1 MRTQPTIAAP
11 TVTVK
16 QTGDVITQVR
26 EYQLITPL
34 FGGGVTPREI
44 DPVTIIRGSTIR
56 GHLRFWWR
64 ACRAGQFQNMA
75 AMKKAEDAI
84 WGKAYKKGDKPLPQ
98 EQTVQITIEI
108 IKQGSLVKPFRIET
122 DNRGRNKT
130 QPHSGVPPYAAFPL
144 LPDQDELRKPSAQ
157 IHVSNILD
165 NPSFRL
171 TITFP
176 KDKKDAQG
184 KTVGI
189 EADIAAAL
197 WAWETFGG
205 LGARTRRGFGAIRI
219 VKVDDKTYTNLPTTG
234 NAKVWL
240 EEQIGIHVR
249 PGTPPAGIP
258 HLRKGMQL
266 VTTNPTKEPKEAWR
280 YLIKKLS
287 EFRQVPYGR
296 DGRSFWPEP
305 EAIRELTHRR
315 DAKYRLRSQPRTFP
329 RAAFGLPMV
338 FHFKDRD
345 DPGDTTLQGAE
356 TGHDRFSSPLILRPL
371 SCKDGQTVGLA
382 LVLEGPR
389 TPPKGL
395 ILIENGSKKPPY
407 PVTASL
413 TGAEAKTLPMLNG
426 ETDVLKAFLKYL

>member
-1 MRTQPTIAAP
+1 MRTQPKIAAP

-16 QTGDVITQVR
+16 QTGDAITQVR

-34 FGGGVTPREI
+34 YGGGVTPGEV
-44 DPVTIIRGSTIR
+44 DPVTIIRGSSIR

-64 ACRAGQFQNMA
+64 ACRGGQFQDLA
-75 AMKKAEDAI
+75 DMKKAEDAI
-84 WGKAYKKGDKPLPQ
+84 WGKAYKKGDAPLSQ
-98 EQTVQITIEI
+98 EQTIQITVEI
-108 IKQGSLVKPFRIET
+108 LKQGSLVKPFRIEE
-122 DNRGRNKT
+122 DRRGRNKT

-144 LPDQDELRKPSAQ
+144 LPDQDELKKPLSQ
-157 IHVSNILD
+157 VRVQNVLEGS
-165 NPSFRL
+165 SFRL

-176 KDKKDAQG
+176 KDKKDDKG
-184 KTVGI
+184 KSVGI

-219 VKVDDKTYTNLPTTG
+219 VKVDDSVYTNLPTIG
-234 NAKVWL
+234 NVKVWL
-240 EEQIGIHVR
+240 EGQIGIHVK

-258 HLRKGMQL
+258 YLSKGIQL
-266 VTTNPTKEPKEAWR
+266 VTTSPTRETKETWR

-305 EAIRELTHRR
+305 EAIRELTRRR
-315 DAKYRLRSQPRTFP
+315 DTKYRPRLQPRTFP
-329 RAAFGLPMV
+329 RAVFGLPII

-356 TGHDRFSSPLILRPL
+356 PRHDRFASPLILRPL
-371 SCKDGQTVGLA
+371 LCKDGQTVGLA

-389 TPPKGL
+389 TLPKGL
-395 ILIENGSKKPPY
+395 VLIENDSKKTHS
-407 PVTASL
+407 VTASL

-426 ETDVLKAFLKYL
+426 EPDVLKAFLKDL